1 MEISSLDEIDQYHEI
16 TSPGDVEDEEMLNR
30 VLQEGKGNC
39 KKKEKEEV
47 QGMKR
52 DVQKDLVNIQYNPKN
67 NLEINPQKV
76 KNTKKVLIVGD
87 LFD

>member
-1 MEISSLDEIDQYHEI
+1 
-16 TSPGDVEDEEMLNR
+16 
-30 VLQEGKGNC
+30 
-39 KKKEKEEV
+39 
-47 QGMKR
+47 MKR
-52 DVQKDLVNIQYNPKN
+52 DVQKDLVDIQYNPKN